1 MARGLGKAKKGR
13 GKSEHT
19 HKHKKSFPVIVENL
33 IKEVDIV
40 LEILDAR
47 FIEKSRHYDLEKK
60 IKNSGKVLMHVLN
73 KADLVDTNEIV
84 KNEEFNSFKIYLFF
98 SVKKRRGVRT
108 LKDLIKMQA
117 KKLGKEV
124 TNVGVVGYPNTGKS
138 SIINLLTGRSSAKTS
153 PEAGYTKGIQ
163 KIKLSTNLYLIDTP
177 GVIPMSE
184 KYSTKLDHSEK
195 HSQIGA
201 ITWDKTKN
209 PGMVV
214 HYLMKDNPNLL
225 EKYYGIKIK
234 DGDSENLIESLGQ
247 KLNYKLKGNEV
258 DEKRTAKKI
267 LKDWQEGKIKI

>member
-33 IKEVDIV
+33 INEVDIV

-60 IKNSGKVLMHVLN
+60 MKNSKKVLIHVLN
-73 KADLVDTNEIV
+73 KADLVNTNEIV
-84 KNEEFNSFKIYLFF
+84 KNEEFDSFKIYLFF

-108 LKDLIKMQA
+108 LKDLIKIEA

-124 TNVGVVGYPNTGKS
+124 TNVGIVGYPNTGKS
-138 SIINLLTGRSSAKTS
+138 SIINLLTGKSSAKTS

-184 KYSTKLDHSEK
+184 KHSHKKDHSEK

-214 HYLMKDNPNLL
+214 HYLMKDNWGLL
-225 EKYYGIKIK
+225 EKYYKIK
-234 DGDSENLIESLGQ
+234 VKDADSEMLIEKLGE

-267 LKDWQEGKIKI
+267 LKDWQEGKIKT